1 MRYLKN
7 EDVKVLYMGTPEMSA
22 TVLESLINAHYDV
35 VGLVCQEDKEIG
47 RKRILEKVPSK
58 IVAEKYDIPVYQP
71 HKIRFDYEF
80 AKSLD
85 FDVIVTMAYGQLIPN
100 ELLSLSK
107 VGNVNLHGSL
117 LPKYRGAAPIQRAIM
132 DGLGETGVTLMEMVE
147 KMDAGDYYDMEK
159 VAIDPSD
166 NYSSLCLKISSAA
179 SRLIVKDLLK
189 YCNGELKGTKQ
200 DEKEVSIA
208 KKILPLDEKLPL
220 DLGVHEALN
229 YIRGLSYEPGSHL
242 ILNEKKLKVYSANVF
257 SSEVT
262 HRVGEWIPNKKRFL
276 IQLKDGVLELNEV
289 QMEGKKRM
297 DGNSFIQGA
306 HLLEGTIFK

>member
-7 EDVKVLYMGTPEMSA
+7 ENVKVLYMGTPEMSA
-22 TVLESLINAHYDV
+22 TVLESLIKAHYDV
-35 VGLVCQEDKEIG
+35 VALVCQEDKEIG
-47 RKRILEKVPSK
+47 RKRILEKVPAK
-58 IVAEKYDIPVYQP
+58 IVAEKYGIPVYQP
-71 HKIRFDYEF
+71 HKIRLDYEF
-80 AKSLD
+80 AKSLH

-100 ELLSLSK
+100 ELLNLSK

-132 DGLGETGVTLMEMVE
+132 DGLDETGVTLMEMVE

-179 SRLIVKDLLK
+179 SRVIVKDLLK
-189 YCNGELKGTKQ
+189 YCNDELKGTKQ

-220 DLGVHEALN
+220 DLSVQETLN
-229 YIRGLSYEPGSHL
+229 YIRGLSYEPGSYL
-242 ILNEKKLKVYSANVF
+242 ILNEKKLKIYSANIF

-262 HRVGEWIPNKKRFL
+262 HQVGEWIPNKKRFL
-276 IQLKDGVLELNEV
+276 IQLKDGVLELKEV

-306 HLLEGTIFK
+306 HLLEGTILK